1 MALGAACALVT
12 APAPADADAAPD
24 DLITRPLVLAPGAVA
39 AELHWAINLQQ
50 GSFGTP
56 MAVSPDAWVGILPRL
71 TIGLF
76 HSDASL
82 DQIAASGSLCVR
94 QVPLAAC
101 HQLYQ
106 GSGIDVRYSA
116 TGQTEG
122 QIAIVPRLRV
132 LLRDIDP
139 LKPATTLGA
148 MLRWTHGR
156 FAVQSDPYLRLPL
169 ANGALGNR
177 SAIMLPLWLAAQPAA
192 GWLIALRTGF
202 ASDLAVIHDGG
213 HVAFA
218 ADAATR
224 ITDQVDLGLEL
235 GWASLIGPQH
245 DARHATITVTAGWH
259 GRAVGF

>member
-1 MALGAACALVT
+1 VHSLSAVALAAACALAA
-12 APAPADADAAPD
+12 APARANADPD

-50 GSFGTP
+50 NSFGTP
-56 MAVSPDAWVGILPRL
+56 MAVSPDAWLGILPRL
-71 TIGLF
+71 TLGLF

-94 QVPLAAC
+94 QIPLAAC

-106 GSGIDVRYSA
+106 GSGIDARYLA
-116 TGQTEG
+116 IEG
-122 QIAIVPRLRV
+122 PIAIAPRLRV

-177 SAIMLPLWLAAQPAA
+177 SAIMLPLWLAVQPAA
-192 GWLIALRTGF
+192 GWLVALRTGF

-224 ITDQVDLGLEL
+224 ITDQVDLGLEV

-259 GRAVGF
+259 D

>member
-1 MALGAACALVT
+1 VHSLWAVAVGTACALAAT
-12 APAPADADAAPD
+12 PARAGADPD
-24 DLITRPLVLAPGAVA
+24 DLITRPLVLAPGAIA

-50 GSFGTP
+50 SSFGAP

-71 TIGLF
+71 TIGLV

-82 DQIAASGSLCVR
+82 DQIAASGSFCVR
-94 QVPLAAC
+94 QVPVAAC
-101 HQLYQ
+101 HQRYQ

-116 TGQTEG
+116 LDGP
-122 QIAIVPRLRV
+122 IAIAPRLRV

-139 LKPATTLGA
+139 VKPAAALGA

-156 FAVQSDPYLRLPL
+156 FAVHSDPYLRVPL

-192 GWLIALRTGF
+192 GWLVALRTGF

-218 ADAATR
+218 AGAATR
-224 ITDQVDLGLEL
+224 ITDQVDLGLEF

-245 DARHATITVTAGWH
+245 DARHATITVTAAWH
-259 GRAVGF
+259 D

>member
-1 MALGAACALVT
+1 VHSLSAVALGAACALAA
-12 APAPADADAAPD
+12 APARADADPD

-50 GSFGTP
+50 DSFGTP

-94 QVPLAAC
+94 QIPLAAC

-106 GSGIDVRYSA
+106 GSGIDVRYLA
-116 TGQTEG
+116 IEG
-122 QIAIVPRLRV
+122 PIAIAPRLRV

-156 FAVQSDPYLRLPL
+156 FAIESDPYVRLPL
-169 ANGALGNR
+169 ANADLGNR
-177 SAIMLPLWLAAQPAA
+177 SAIMLPLWLAVQPAA
-192 GWLIALRTGF
+192 GWLVALRTGF

-218 ADAATR
+218 VDAATR
-224 ITDQVDLGLEL
+224 ITDQIDLGLEV
-235 GWASLIGPQH
+235 GWASLVGPQH

-259 GRAVGF
+259 D

>member
-1 MALGAACALVT
+1 VHSLSAVALATACALAA
-12 APAPADADAAPD
+12 APARADADPD

-50 GSFGTP
+50 SSFGTP
-56 MAVSPDAWVGILPRL
+56 MAVSPDAWVGILLRL

-82 DQIAASGSLCVR
+82 DQIAASGSFCVR

-101 HQLYQ
+101 HQFYQ

-116 TGQTEG
+116 IEG
-122 QIAIVPRLRV
+122 PIAIVPRLRV

-139 LKPATTLGA
+139 PKPATTLGA

-156 FAVQSDPYLRLPL
+156 FAIQSDPYLRLPL

-177 SAIMLPLWLAAQPAA
+177 SAIMLPLWLAVQPAA
-192 GWLIALRTGF
+192 RWLVALRTGF

-224 ITDQVDLGLEL
+224 ITDQVDLGLEV

-245 DARHATITVTAGWH
+245 DARHAAITVTAGWH
-259 GRAVGF
+259 D